1 MCRNKVTQKRQDTE
15 GNETFEFPRWPLS
28 CSALLRGRGF
38 TVSADHHQGAT
49 CLHRHAAMSTAMA
62 RLVHGVS
69 VFSVDCQV
77 VLHLFTADT
86 VCQQVIKF
94 TINDPASIQK
104 HNTGTKME
112 KNKQTKKKRKKE
124 NTHCCYFKHDTEKLL
139 LICQMLQKCNFV
151 YTISYFII
159 IVIITPPHTPF
170 SSVVIT
176 GGKHQNLLL
185 RYITTRGRLVFSFS
199 QSAWVCAVESLNGT
213 QQFLMIPSH
222 YNTYCSRFLY
232 HPTLT
237 VATTSGPLKSLSSCS
252 IRKRSII
259 SANIMTIRA
268 QNYRRGFLC

>member
-1 MCRNKVTQKRQDTE
+1 
-15 GNETFEFPRWPLS
+15 
-28 CSALLRGRGF
+28 
-38 TVSADHHQGAT
+38 
-49 CLHRHAAMSTAMA
+49 MSTSHQVYKLWP
-62 RLVHGVS
+62 RVYSKTQHRYQHG
-69 VFSVDCQV
+69 
-77 VLHLFTADT
+77 
-86 VCQQVIKF
+86 K
-94 TINDPASIQK
+94 
-104 HNTGTKME
+104 
-112 KNKQTKKKRKKE
+112 KNKQTKKKKE

-151 YTISYFII
+151 YMISYFII

-199 QSAWVCAVESLNGT
+199 QSVWVCTVESLNCV
-213 QQFLMIPSH
+213 QQFLWFRSH
-222 YNTYCSRFLY
+222 YNTYCCRFLY

-268 QNYRRGFLC
+268 MHTYRIIGEDFCVSLVCVR

>member
-1 MCRNKVTQKRQDTE
+1 
-15 GNETFEFPRWPLS
+15 
-28 CSALLRGRGF
+28 
-38 TVSADHHQGAT
+38 
-49 CLHRHAAMSTAMA
+49 MA
-62 RLVHGVS
+62 RLVLGVW

-77 VLHLFTADT
+77 VLQLFTADT

-112 KNKQTKKKRKKE
+112 KKTNKAKRRRKKTLTAAIL
-124 NTHCCYFKHDTEKLL
+124 NMTLKSCCL
-139 LICQMLQKCNFV
+139 FV
-151 YTISYFII
+151 RSP
-159 IVIITPPHTPF
+159 PPHTPF

-176 GGKHQNLLL
+176 GGKHKNLLL

-199 QSAWVCAVESLNGT
+199 QSARVCAVESLNGT
-213 QQFLMIPSH
+213 QQFLWFRSH

-237 VATTSGPLKSLSSCS
+237 VATTSGPLKSISSCS

-268 QNYRRGFLC
+268 MHTYRIIGEDFCVSLVCVR